1 MDNQNKFI
9 EMIEDVTELAKIN
22 KREVTKDFLQEYF
35 KELELNES
43 QMQLVYDYMTEHNIA
58 VKGYDKKTVD
68 NSENNYESA
77 QDDEP
82 ESEYLNIY
90 KKEVEMAKSVT
101 QPLDE
106 LVIKMC
112 DGDETSREN
121 IVNFFLPKVI
131 KIAEKYKMQGLPQS
145 DLIQEGNI
153 GILLGMSKLSGKET
167 SEEIEN
173 IVTESI
179 TQSMLNAIDELSA
192 QKKTSR
198 RIIRKADMLKEK
210 AEELAETMN
219 DKLTMQEMAD
229 YMEMDLSEIEDI
241 LRMTGEQL

>member
-9 EMIEDVTELAKIN
+9 EMIEDVMELAKIN

-35 KELELNES
+35 KELQLNES

-58 VKGYDKKTVD
+58 VKGYKKKNV
-68 NSENNYESA
+68 NNEENNYESV

-106 LVIKMC
+106 LVVKMC
-112 DGDETSREN
+112 DGDETSREDIIN
-121 IVNFFLPKVI
+121 YFLPKVI
-131 KIAEKYKMQGLPQS
+131 QTAEKYKMQGLPQS
-145 DLIQEGNI
+145 DLIQEGNV
-153 GILLGMSKLSGKET
+153 GILLGMAKLSGKET

-173 IVTESI
+173 IITDSITES
-179 TQSMLNAIDELSA
+179 MFYAIDELSA